1 MTRAGQIV
9 ELARYRVPAGERALH
24 AQRIDGRVAVIDVPV
39 DHDDRVYLV
48 ERHIESKADLDG
60 LTAEYTAH
68 SQACGQPAAIASR
81 RVGEQL
87 AALLVT
93 AP

>member
-1 MTRAGQIV
+1 MTAAGQIV
-9 ELARYRVPAGERALH
+9 ELARYRIPAGERALK
-24 AQRIDGRVAVIDVPV
+24 AQRIDGRVAVTDVPV

-68 SQACGQPAAIASR
+68 SETVGQPATIATR
-81 RVGEQL
+81 RTAGQL
-87 AALLVT
+87 AEAISS
-93 AP
+93 